1 VTAPFTVAVVDDEPL
16 ARELVRLL
24 LARDADVAVVAE
36 CSGADAAAAIAQARP
51 DIVFLDVQMPEVDG
65 FAVLERV
72 GVDAAPV
79 VVFVTAYGDHA
90 LRAFAVHAID
100 YVLKPIDDARFA
112 TALARAK
119 HQALARR
126 AGEPDARLA
135 AMLRDGSRWTK
146 RFLVRTRDRLLVV
159 PTDTIDWVEAADY
172 YATLHA
178 AGASH
183 LLRETMAELERRLDP
198 ERFVRVH
205 RSAIVNLD
213 RVREVRP
220 LFRGD
225 AVLVL
230 AGGAEVRLSRA
241 RRREFERRFTPD
253 QRG

>member
-1 VTAPFTVAVVDDEPL
+1 LPFAVAIVDDEPL
-16 ARELVRLL
+16 ARELVHHL
-24 LARDADVAVVAE
+24 LARDPDVVVAVE
-36 CSGADAAAAIAQARP
+36 CSGVDAAAAIARTRP

-72 GVDAAPV
+72 GVDDAPV

-90 LRAFAVHAID
+90 LRAFDVHALD

-112 TALARAK
+112 TALERAK
-119 HQALARR
+119 RHALARR

-159 PTDTIDWVEAADY
+159 PTETIDWIEAADY

-178 AGASH
+178 GGASH
-183 LLRETMAELERRLDP
+183 LLSETMMELERRLDP
-198 ERFVRVH
+198 DRFVRVH
-205 RSAIVNLD
+205 RSAIVNLE
-213 RVREVRP
+213 RVCEVRP

-230 AGGAEVRLSRA
+230 VGGAEVRLSRA
-241 RRREFERRFTPD
+241 RRREFERRFVPD
-253 QRG
+253 ERG